1 MLYTVYSAY
10 YALLCKHM
18 LVLKS
23 KKSAPLQYFFIYLW
37 RWLYKVSCVHMGEWG
52 GGGAPWRLQSGGE
65 NGGGIGFNFNIILIC
80 ARVEK
85 T

>member
-1 MLYTVYSAY
+1 MFLYIYGGGY
-10 YALLCKHM
+10 I
-18 LVLKS
+18 KS
-23 KKSAPLQYFFIYLW
+23 V
-37 RWLYKVSCVHMGEWG
+37 VSIWGG